1 MIQVTKMDKEVFFL
15 NPLHIESV
23 VETPDTVVTLNNG
36 KKILLEDTAESLVH
50 KMIEFWRAAYHLEA
64 RAEYLSKMHFQRK
77 GTIVEKA

>member
-1 MIQVTKMDKEVFFL
+1 MIQLTKMDKETFFL

-23 VETPDTVVTLNNG
+23 VETPDTVLTLTNG
-36 KKILLEDTAESLVH
+36 KKFLIEDSAESVVN

-64 RAEYLSKMHFQRK
+64 RADYLSQMHFQRK